1 MNILLIIFILI
12 FVSIVLAVRDAK
24 EELAIPNSIKNIKI
38 KQKKG
43 ISGTIVFLK
52 EKISH
57 YSSDS
62 S

>member
-1 MNILLIIFILI
+1 MNILFIILIFI
-12 FVSIVLAVRDAK
+12 FVSIILAVRDAK
-24 EELAIPNSIKNIKI
+24 EELSIPNSIKNIKI
-38 KQKKG
+38 KRKKG
-43 ISGTIVFLK
+43 ISGAIVFLK